1 MAAAALAGSH
11 AHLILLAG
19 EVSFADGW
27 TDNSTRE
34 GTARAQRQHLLA
46 SGTKCHQG
54 LPLLSPSPT
63 LRSRGQGAQHGG
75 GGTPRAAEL
84 WHCTKCPSRAL
95 AGQAGW
101 GHHQKD
107 ATSPLPPYSS
117 SIPAT
122 GFLPPSSAPFLL
134 LPSSSIPHPA
144 PRPQQSLLQVGCGMW
159 GGGVAGSHR
168 QDTPS
173 PSSPQTA
180 AGTLPP
186 LCLAPQ
192 QGRSAAPQS
201 LQKSLSCQGEWVLG
215 AGAGCAAVSPRQRA
229 WAETPIALT
238 ELPQPVER
246 ESREPAQSALPGS
259 S

>member
-1 MAAAALAGSH
+1 MPLILTGVTVGPEVAMAAAALAGSH

-27 TDNSTRE
+27 TDNSMRE

-159 GGGVAGSHR
+159 GRGVAGSHR
-168 QDTPS
+168 QRTPPPRPPRRLQRGHCHPCALLPSRAGPQPPKACRSPS
-173 PSSPQTA
+173 PVKGS
-180 AGTLPP
+180 G
-186 LCLAPQ
+186 CWG
-192 QGRSAAPQS
+192 QGQDALR
-201 LQKSLSCQGEWVLG
+201 
-215 AGAGCAAVSPRQRA
+215 SPRASGHGQR
-229 WAETPIALT
+229 P
-238 ELPQPVER
+238 PSP
-246 ESREPAQSALPGS
+246 
-259 S
+259 